1 MKKSGALQI
10 GFLSLVASLHSVES
24 ASAGGSGVNVN
35 VNVDSDRR
43 VETCGDIRIR
53 YDSRA
58 AQRAESA
65 FSLPGTAPFQAKM
78 PANSGVYVIGEKR
91 GDYAVT
97 ACKAARR
104 PDDLAEIRV
113 TPQGSGVSFE
123 GPPGGDWLVFLIVR
137 APRDAAV
144 DLEVKNGSIS
154 VRDTSGK
161 VTART
166 TNGPISIANASGEL
180 DAQATNGPISLR
192 GSTGSGEARAVN
204 GPISFEG
211 SAGTY
216 RLDTRNGPISVELEG
231 DRWDGGSLD
240 ARAVNGP
247 LSLLLADDY
256 RSGVLI
262 EMGGNGPVSCP
273 DSACRKA
280 RKVWDEGA
288 RRIEFGDADPVVRL
302 STKNGPVSIQSKD

>member
-1 MKKSGALQI
+1 MKRSGFQRVVLPAALMAL
-10 GFLSLVASLHSVES
+10 FAAVAS
-24 ASAGGSGVNVN
+24 AGSGVNVTIDGDRN
-35 VNVDSDRR
+35 VERCS
-43 VETCGDIRIR
+43 DIRIR
-53 YDSRA
+53 YDSRHA
-58 AQRAESA
+58 ERAEDG
-65 FSLPGTAPFQAKM
+65 FTLPGGAPFEAKM

-104 PDDLAEIRV
+104 QEDLAEIRA
-113 TPQGSGVSFE
+113 TPQGSGVAFQ
-123 GPPGGDWLVFLIVR
+123 GPASGDWLVFLIVR

-144 DLEVKNGSIS
+144 DLEVKNGSIA

-166 TNGPISIANASGEL
+166 TNGPISIANSSGEL

-192 GSTGSGEARAVN
+192 GCTGSGEARAVN

-216 RLDTRNGPISVELEG
+216 RLGTRNGPISVELEG

-247 LSLLLADDY
+247 LSLQISEDY
-256 RSGVLI
+256 RSGVLV
-262 EMGGNGPVSCP
+262 EMGGSSPVSCP

-280 RKVWDEGA
+280 RKTWDEAA
-288 RRIEFGDADPVVRL
+288 RRIEFGDAEPVVRL